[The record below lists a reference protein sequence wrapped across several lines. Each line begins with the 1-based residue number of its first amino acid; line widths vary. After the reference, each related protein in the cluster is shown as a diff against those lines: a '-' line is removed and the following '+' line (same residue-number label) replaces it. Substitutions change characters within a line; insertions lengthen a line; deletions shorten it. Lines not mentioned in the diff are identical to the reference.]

1 MSDKQIERIEREL
14 RSPGPRESVEGGH
27 RLPGDVRQARV
38 LLAEIDGRRNAGR
51 VVARATT
58 FGLVAAAA
66 IAVAIVIGA
75 SPRSGIEPGASS
87 TPQPTVVTTPS
98 ADATPGGSQAASVC
112 DAANLQAV
120 AERWGGAAGSRGST
134 IHITLVSGPDCV
146 LQGHP
151 GARIL
156 AGDGSVVITS
166 SDSAN
171 RATGQP
177 WADPGDPP
185 ITVTN
190 GAGTTVSVVWS
201 NWCAAYPAGPQLDL
215 QLRLA
220 VDGPQMP
227 VATAEGDAIPI
238 PPCNG
243 AGEPSSLGTHA
254 FGS

>member
-14 RSPGPRESVEGGH
+14 RSPGPRESVEGGR

-227 VATAEGDAIPI
+227 VATAGGDAIPV

-243 AGEPSSLGTHA
+243 AGEPSSLGTNA